1 MGVQFVAIS
10 FRTYAQ
16 LALEDA
22 ESRWELVD
30 GNTRRKPPESFLHG
44 MVIDG
49 LVEQLVP
56 QLRGT
61 AFRMSINHARVMIDS
76 HHILLPDLVVVPRA
90 VSARAARERPNALET
105 YHTSLPLVID
115 VWTPATAEFNVEARL
130 PEYRR
135 ACAEEIWL
143 VHPAAR
149 AVTTWVRRASGA
161 YEEVIRTAGIVKAA
175 RLPDLALDLNALF
188 S

>member
-1 MGVQFVAIS
+1 LGIS

-22 ESRWELVD
+22 EGRWELV
-30 GNTRRKPPESFLHG
+30 GGSTRRKPPESFQHG
-44 MVIDG
+44 AVIDS

-56 QLRGT
+56 QLSGT
-61 AFRMSINHARVMIDS
+61 MFRMSINHARVMIDP
-76 HHILLPDLVVVPRA
+76 HHILMPDLMVVPRA
-90 VSARAARERPNALET
+90 VSARAVKERPNALEA

-115 VWTPATAEFNVEARL
+115 VWSPATAEFNVDARI

-135 ACAEEIWL
+135 ANVEEIWV

-149 AVTTWVRRASGA
+149 AVTTWVRRASGV
-161 YEEVIRTAGIVKAA
+161 YEEVIRAGGILAAA
-175 RLPDLALDLNALF
+175 RVPDLALDLNVLF